1 MVHSFDM
8 VLKFNNTRKILPQIA
23 ANLHATSRQRVAEI
37 AESDHEQEGELVESL
52 ADEELQR
59 LLGLRRSRLPWEDPQ
74 GLKLAERR
82 KTMPT
87 RRAAKGVSLIHRANS
102 PRKSFIDGVS
112 STPREKKR
120 SSCASL
126 KSSCREQFTDVDL
139 LFKAVRGLQEAQ
151 EREATISALMEW
163 GSSARGQSPASDPN
177 GRRKCLQE
185 L

>member
-52 ADEELQR
+52 VDEELQR

-87 RRAAKGVSLIHRANS
+87 RRAAKG
-102 PRKSFIDGVS
+102 
-112 STPREKKR
+112 
-120 SSCASL
+120 L
-126 KSSCREQFTDVDL
+126 KSSGREQFTDVDL

-163 GSSARGQSPASDPN
+163 GSSARGQSPA
-177 GRRKCLQE
+177 R
-185 L
+185 

>member
-52 ADEELQR
+52 VDEELQR

-102 PRKSFIDGVS
+102 PRKRYVVLWS
-112 STPREKKR
+112 SDCGRKLTPWP
-120 SSCASL
+120 
-126 KSSCREQFTDVDL
+126 F
-139 LFKAVRGLQEAQ
+139 
-151 EREATISALMEW
+151 
-163 GSSARGQSPASDPN
+163 
-177 GRRKCLQE
+177 
-185 L
+185 